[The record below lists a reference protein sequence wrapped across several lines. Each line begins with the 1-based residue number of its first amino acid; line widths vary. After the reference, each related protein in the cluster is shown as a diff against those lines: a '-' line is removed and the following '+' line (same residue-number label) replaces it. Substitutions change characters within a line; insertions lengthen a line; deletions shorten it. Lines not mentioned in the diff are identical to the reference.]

1 MSLFESPWQAI
12 QTKILKQWIDSAK
25 TQKLFDASFFDFFF
39 MAQSISQLIIIHL
52 NGWYCAHFL
61 PPRRN
66 FRKHNAL
73 SNKVRSRC
81 CKFSIFGIFW
91 AACMKNQS
99 EIQVSCAQGFA
110 TYMRQI
116 FDKTYRIVKIYLINF
131 FMAKTNMFGIFFHRK
146 NDQIWDPWQNWL
158 IITFFAGKRCAG
170 VCLCPKGLISAKIFD
185 LALTVLEIFAKNH
198 F

>member
-25 TQKLFDASFFDFFF
+25 TQKLFDASFFNFFF
-39 MAQSISQLIIIHL
+39 MVQSISQLIIIHL
-52 NGWYCAHFL
+52 NGWYCAYFL

-99 EIQVSCAQGFA
+99 EIQVSEFGASLEPAKSLKSKSQRRFLKLFL
-110 TYMRQI
+110 I
-116 FDKTYRIVKIYLINF
+116 FSSF
-131 FMAKTNMFGIFFHRK
+131 
-146 NDQIWDPWQNWL
+146 
-158 IITFFAGKRCAG
+158 
-170 VCLCPKGLISAKIFD
+170 
-185 LALTVLEIFAKNH
+185 
-198 F
+198 